1 MVENIQRLRESVLE
15 AITGIIQGVKSNRG
29 MLEQGM
35 MQYAEQIMQF
45 LKGARV
51 ARYILIGIVTVSVS
65 PPLRHARLVD

>member
-1 MVENIQRLRESVLE
+1 MVENIQRLRESVLD

-51 ARYILIGIVTVSVS
+51 ARYILIGIVT
-65 PPLRHARLVD
+65 

>member
-51 ARYILIGIVTVSVS
+51 ARYILIGIVT
-65 PPLRHARLVD
+65 